1 MTMKNTILIGA
12 LLAASTIALC
22 DFSTGHGGTYRGPGD
37 TVPPGAGGGGGGGG
51 AAPGA
56 PAPGA
61 PTTPA
66 PSAPGTPAA
75 APGTPAGT
83 PAPGQTQ
90 GPMTQGGADAGPDL
104 TRWEFWWGFN
114 KDPYLNLKSHIHDG
128 NIQTGSAEFFL
139 GHGQKE
145 QAKETLRPTKE
156 QIDNVVV
163 PALIE
168 ALNKERHNDIV
179 TGAMIALAKIGDE
192 QDESGESRFQKEI
205 AKFLDN
211 PSQEIAETAAVA
223 LGILADQGST
233 DLLVALMNDQPLGR
247 KAVGS
252 TQVSLRTR
260 AFATYGLG
268 LLGYRS
274 GDNELRK
281 QIAEHLADVLT
292 SPNFATRDIKI
303 AAMVAFGLTRV
314 DTVVTNE
321 DGTDAVP
328 ALTEEE
334 QKGNLQHVVSRQ
346 AQLKFLLGYFNERNV
361 RANKT
366 TRHYLVRAHA
376 PRSMAMLLED
386 LTGDESLKQRT
397 AVSEM
402 LIEAMR
408 ERSDYNQ
415 RELKMSAALAL
426 GQIGTCD
433 DDGANAIDN
442 QIRASLREV
451 ASKGRQQ
458 ARRFSLISLAQIG
471 ARAGVGEKPWGGRE
485 EIEAALT
492 KTLGR
497 GKVQL
502 KPWAGLAIGV
512 QSWDLLEASQGLDT
526 TSILALQAATDECKR
541 PADIG
546 AYVLGLGMSKNV
558 DAISMIV
565 DKLDYFSGDDDARG
579 YCCVALGLI
588 GDPRP
593 VEQIQ
598 TLIEESKYRPT
609 LLKQAA
615 ISLGLLGDKA
625 IVPKLVDMLAVA
637 KGMATQAAIATAL
650 GQIGDRNSIEPLV
663 DMLKSPKMTG
673 GARGF
678 AAVALGIVCDKEMLP
693 WNSKIGQNINYRA
706 NSSTLTGAGT
716 GILDIL

>member
-1 MTMKNTILIGA
+1 MTMKKLILIGA
-12 LLAASTIALC
+12 LMAASTLALS
-22 DFSTGHGGTYRGPGD
+22 DFSVGHGGTYRGPGD

-66 PSAPGTPAA
+66 PTTPGTPAA

-83 PAPGQTQ
+83 PAPGQAQ
-90 GPMTQGGADAGPDL
+90 GPMTQGGGDAGPDL
-104 TRWEFWWGFN
+104 TRWDFWWGFN

-163 PALIE
+163 PALLE
-168 ALNKERHNDIV
+168 ALAKERHNDIV
-179 TGAMIALAKIGDE
+179 TGAMIALAKIGDD

-205 AKFLDN
+205 VKFLDDS
-211 PSQEIAETAAVA
+211 SQEIAETAAVA
-223 LGILADQGST
+223 LGILADEGSIEI
-233 DLLVALMNDQPLGR
+233 LVELMNDGPMGR

-260 AFATYGLG
+260 AFAAYGLG

-292 SPNFATRDIKI
+292 SPSFATRDIKI

-314 DTVVTNE
+314 DAVE
-321 DGTDAVP
+321 AVP
-328 ALTEEE
+328 ELSEDEM
-334 QKGNLQHVVSRQ
+334 KGNLPHVVSRQ
-346 AQLKFLLGYFNERNV
+346 AQLTFLLDYFNERNV
-361 RANKT
+361 RANKS

-386 LTGDESLKQRT
+386 LTGEEAKTQRT
-397 AVSEM
+397 AVAEM
-402 LIEAMR
+402 LMEAVR
-408 ERSDYNQ
+408 DRSDYTQ

-426 GQIGTCD
+426 GQIGNCD
-433 DDGANAIDN
+433 DDGSKAIDN
-442 QIRASLREV
+442 KIRASLREV

-458 ARRFSLISLAQIG
+458 ARRFSLIALSQIG
-471 ARAGVGEKPWGGRE
+471 ARAGIGEKPWGGRE
-485 EIEAALT
+485 EVESALT

-512 QSWDLLEASQGLDT
+512 QSWDLLEAGQSLDT
-526 TSILALQAATDECKR
+526 TSILALQSATKDCRR

-558 DAISMIV
+558 DAINLIM
-565 DKLDYFSGDDDARG
+565 DKLDYFTGDDEARG

-598 TLIEESKYRPT
+598 VLIEEAKYRPD

-625 IVPKLVDMLAVA
+625 IVPKLVDMLANA

-663 DMLKSPKMTG
+663 EMLQSPKMTG

-693 WNSKIGQNINYRA
+693 WNSKIGQDINYRA
-706 NSSTLTGAGT
+706 NSTTLTGGGT